1 MNIFR
6 LHISARTRRKET
18 LPAAPRPP
26 TCSCTSLPSHFGTGS
41 SSLLYY
47 YQGGAYLPPPSNNVK
62 FNHVDEHPRPQ
73 FFLTIPHF
81 EWGSG
86 CNTVG
91 SKKIH
96 NFARK
101 MKSWSILLHFHK
113 GGPLRTTDPL
123 KKSLFQTMSWGGSR
137 YPKVVNPFV
146 WCQSE

>member
-1 MNIFR
+1 MRLLLRFILNFVDRLSLFR
-6 LHISARTRRKET
+6 DFGQQGTRVR
-18 LPAAPRPP
+18 LP
-26 TCSCTSLPSHFGTGS
+26 PSPKSTNSFFNPIITR
-41 SSLLYY
+41 
-47 YQGGAYLPPPSNNVK
+47 GGAYLPPPSNNVK